1 MENKKRSGADVKKI
15 IGVIILASEK
25 RTVRLELTLTETE
38 YAQLKERIKLAEIKT
53 TTHFLRLMAL
63 RGYII
68 TLDLKAILE
77 PVKLVR
83 NIASNVNQ
91 ISARVNSNGSIYKA
105 DVDELKEK
113 YEKLTGSV
121 SEIVGYI
128 SRLET

>member
-1 MENKKRSGADVKKI
+1 MG
-15 IGVIILASEK
+15 GIILVSEK
-25 RTVRLELTLTETE
+25 RTVRLEVTFTETE
-38 YAQLKERIKLAEIKT
+38 YAKLRDDMKSTGIKT
-53 TTHFLRLMAL
+53 MTHFLRVMAL
-63 RGYII
+63 RGCII
-68 TLDLKAILE
+68 NLDLRAILE

-113 YEKLTGSV
+113 CEKLTGSV

-128 SRLET
+128 SKLET